1 LRFNKVILKKQQF
14 ILAGGGLLLLLLLFF
29 LGNTVPPVNS
39 SITEESAQKN
49 PSSGAIDVLTT
60 AKSNLK
66 PMQSEKITQLENAVV
81 RGNVKDQQI
90 LVYNQ
95 LAHYWQDTL
104 QRPDIATY
112 YLGEAAKLEN
122 SEKSLNF
129 AARLMLN
136 QVMAGTEQKEITWLA
151 TNAKALYEQSLKV
164 NPNSDSIKIEL
175 GALYLFGNISAMP
188 MEGILKIKEVAD
200 RDSTNMY
207 AQLMLGLGDIRS
219 QQYDKGIER
228 LEKVVQHEPNNLQAL
243 FNLAETYERKG
254 DKTNA
259 IKWYRLVEHYIDLPD
274 AKKEIENRI
283 NSLK

>member
-1 LRFNKVILKKQQF
+1 MKKQQL
-14 ILAGGGLLLLLLLFF
+14 ILACGGILLLVFLYFF
-29 LGNTVPPVNS
+29 GNTVPPANS
-39 SITEESAQKN
+39 SNKEETTTQKN
-49 PSSGAIDVLTT
+49 TPAAATDVLAT
-60 AKSNLK
+60 AKSNLTAA
-66 PMQSEKITQLENAVV
+66 QSEKVTQLENAVV

-90 LVYNQ
+90 LVFNQ
-95 LAHYWQDTL
+95 LARYWQDTL
-104 QRPDIATY
+104 QRTDISAY

-122 SEKSLNF
+122 SEKNLNF

-136 QVMAGTEQKEITWLA
+136 QVMGGTEPAEINWIA
-151 TNAKALYEQSLKV
+151 TNAKALYEQSLQL
-164 NPNSDSIKIEL
+164 NPNNDSIKIEL

-188 MEGILKIKEVAD
+188 MEGIQKIKEVAD

-228 LEKVVQHEPNNLQAL
+228 LEKVVQHEPENLQAL

-254 DKTNA
+254 DKANA
-259 IKWYRLVEHYIDLPD
+259 IKWYTKVEELVNFPD

-283 NSLK
+283 NSLR

>member
-1 LRFNKVILKKQQF
+1 MKKQQF

-49 PSSGAIDVLTT
+49 PSSGAIDVLTA

-136 QVMAGTEQKEITWLA
+136 QVMAGSDPDKTPWLA
-151 TNAKALYEQSLKV
+151 LNAKALYEQVLTI
-164 NPNSDSIKIEL
+164 NPANDSAKIEL
-175 GALYLFGNISAMP
+175 GACYLFGSISAMP
-188 MEGILKIKEVAD
+188 MEGIQKIREVAD

-219 QQYDKGIER
+219 QQYDKAVER
-228 LEKVVQHEPNNLQAL
+228 LKKVVEKEPGNLQAL
-243 FNLAETYERKG
+243 FNLAETYERRG
-254 DKTNA
+254 DKENA
-259 IKWYRLVEHYIDLPD
+259 IKWYREVQGHIDIPA
-274 AKKEIENRI
+274 AKQEIENRI

>member
-1 LRFNKVILKKQQF
+1 MKKQQL

-29 LGNTVPPVNS
+29 FGNTVPPAK
-39 SITEESAQKN
+39 TATQEEEATKQN
-49 PSSGAIDVLTT
+49 TPSNAADVLTA
-60 AKSNLK
+60 AKGNLNAS
-66 PMQSEKITQLENAVV
+66 QSEKVTQLENAVV
-81 RGNVKDQQI
+81 RGNVKEQQI
-90 LVYNQ
+90 AVFNQ
-95 LAHYWQDTL
+95 LARYWQDSL
-104 QRPDIATY
+104 QRADISAY

-122 SEKSLNF
+122 SEKSLTF

-136 QVMAGTEQKEITWLA
+136 QVMGGTEQNEITWIA
-151 TNAKALYEQSLKV
+151 TNAKALYEQSLQV
-164 NPNSDSIKIEL
+164 NPNNDSVKIEL

-188 MEGILKIKEVAD
+188 MEGIQKIKEVAD
-200 RDSTNMY
+200 KDSTNMY

-228 LEKVVQHEPNNLQAL
+228 LEKVVQHEPDNLQAL

-254 DKTNA
+254 DKINA
-259 IKWYRLVEHYIDLPD
+259 IKWYTRVESLVNIPD

>member
-14 ILAGGGLLLLLLLFF
+14 ILAGGGLVLLLLLFF

-39 SITEESAQKN
+39 SKPEESAQKN
-49 PSSGAIDVLTT
+49 SPAGAVDVLSA
-60 AKSNLK
+60 AKSSLK
-66 PMQSEKITQLENAVV
+66 PAQSEKIMQLENAVV

-95 LAHYWQDTL
+95 LAHYWQDSL

-136 QVMAGTEQKEITWLA
+136 QVMAGTEQTEITWLA

-164 NPNSDSIKIEL
+164 NPNNDSIKIEL

-200 RDSTNMY
+200 KDSTNMY

-228 LEKVVQHEPNNLQAL
+228 LEKVVGQEPNNLQAL

-254 DKTNA
+254 DKENA
-259 IKWYRLVEHYIDLPD
+259 IKWYRQVENYVTVPD

>member
-1 LRFNKVILKKQQF
+1 LRFNKVILKKQQL
-14 ILAGGGLLLLLLLFF
+14 ILAGGGLVLLLLLFF

-39 SITEESAQKN
+39 SKPEESAQKN
-49 PSSGAIDVLTT
+49 SSSGAADVLGA
-60 AKSNLK
+60 AKSDLK
-66 PMQSEKITQLENAVV
+66 PAQSEKITQLENAVV

-95 LAHYWQDTL
+95 LAHYWQDSL

-122 SEKSLNF
+122 SEKNLNF

-136 QVMAGTEQKEITWLA
+136 QVMAGTEQNEITWLA

-164 NPNSDSIKIEL
+164 NPNNDSIKIEL

-200 RDSTNMY
+200 KDSTNMY

-228 LEKVVQHEPNNLQAL
+228 LEKVVEHEPNNLQAL

-254 DKTNA
+254 DKENA
-259 IKWYRLVEHYIDLPD
+259 IKWYRQVENYVTLPD
-274 AKKEIENRI
+274 AKKEIEERI

>member
-1 LRFNKVILKKQQF
+1 MKKQQF
-14 ILAGGGLLLLLLLFF
+14 ILAGGGLILLLLLFF

-39 SITEESAQKN
+39 SKPGESTQKN
-49 PSSGAIDVLTT
+49 PPSGAVDVLGT

-66 PMQSEKITQLENAVV
+66 PAQSEKITQLENAVV

-90 LVYNQ
+90 RVYNQ

-104 QRPDIATY
+104 HRPDIATY

-136 QVMAGTEQKEITWLA
+136 QVMAGTEQNELTWLA

-164 NPNSDSIKIEL
+164 NPNNDSIKIEL

-200 RDSTNMY
+200 KDSTNMY

-228 LEKVVQHEPNNLQAL
+228 LEKVVQHEPANLQAL

-254 DKTNA
+254 DKENA
-259 IKWYRLVEHYIDLPD
+259 IKWYRQVENYVTVPD
-274 AKKEIENRI
+274 AKKEIEERI